1 MMDVLFKICYAE
13 TIKWHSEQT
22 GGGDFMPLIWTDLY
36 TYIAIAVGVLILL
49 LIFFKNYVKV
59 PPNVALIVSGRRHK
73 YKVKDEAGRE
83 VVKTF
88 GYRIVRGGATFVIPF
103 FERVDKLNLG
113 IMQVDIK
120 TTQPVPS
127 QEYIGMMVDGVANI
141 KIGSDD
147 VSVATAAEQFLGW
160 KQADIAAVAMQ
171 VLEGNMREIIGRM
184 TIADL
189 VQNRDKFAQETQRA
203 ATMDMRNMGLEIVNL
218 TIQNFS
224 DNDGVLDTLA
234 VRNIAEKKRDADI
247 ARAEA
252 ERDTLIRQSIADQ
265 EGNKARAEAN
275 AHIAEQEKELELRK
289 AEYRAAQ
296 DRAKAVADMSYKV
309 QQEISRKDLE
319 AEHANA
325 ELVRLQKETELQAQQ
340 VQIERER
347 LSVEVREKAE
357 AERDARIAQA
367 EAAKKVA
374 QAQAEA
380 DLYRQQKD
388 AEAIR
393 LRGEAEAEAAFIKAQ
408 KEAEAIRLKGE
419 AEAEALLKRAE
430 AMKQYGQAA
439 MMDMLIEKL
448 PEMARAVAEPLS
460 KTDKIILFGEGG
472 ATSMVRDTTG
482 TMLQTF
488 EAMKETV
495 GLDIP
500 KLLKDVTT
508 GGIFGKAAAGQ
519 DASKTDAPEAS
530 AVEAPEAD
538 AAQPE

>member
-1 MMDVLFKICYAE
+1 MFFWED
-13 TIKWHSEQT
+13 W
-22 GGGDFMPLIWTDLY
+22 Y
-36 TYIAIAVGVLILL
+36 TYAIVGVVALIV
-49 LIFFKNYVKV
+49 LIAFFRNYVKV

-73 YKVKDEAGRE
+73 YKVKDESGRD
-83 VVKTF
+83 VVKVF
-88 GYRIVRGGATFVIPF
+88 GYRIVRGGATFIIPF

-184 TIADL
+184 TISDL

-203 ATMDMRNMGLEIVNL
+203 ATADMKNMGLEIVNL

-265 EGNKARAEAN
+265 EGNKARAEAD
-275 AHIAEQEKELELRK
+275 AHIAEQDKELELRR

-296 DRAKAVADMSYKV
+296 DRAKAEADLAYKV
-309 QQEISRKDLE
+309 QQESSRKALE
-319 AEHANA
+319 TERAAAEMI
-325 ELVRLQKETELQAQQ
+325 RLQKETELQAQQ

-357 AERDARIAQA
+357 AERDAKAQLVMT
-367 EAAKKVA
+367 EK
-374 QAQAEA
+374 E
-380 DLYRQQKD
+380 

-393 LRGEAEAEAAFIKAQ
+393 LRGQAEADAAFIRAQ

-439 MMDMLIEKL
+439 MLDMLIEKL
-448 PEMARAVAEPLS
+448 PEMARAVSEPLS
-460 KTDKIILFGEGG
+460 KTEKIILFGEG
-472 ATSMVRDTTG
+472 AASSMVRDTTG
-482 TMLQTF
+482 TMMQTF
-488 EAMKETV
+488 EAMKSAV
-495 GLDIP
+495 GVDIP
-500 KLLKDVTT
+500 KMLRDVTT
-508 GGIFGKAAAGQ
+508 GGIIGKAAA
-519 DASKTDAPEAS
+519 E
-530 AVEAPEAD
+530 EAPETPAQAPD
-538 AAQPE
+538 AQKTPAEAPETAPETPEEPEAPKA

>member
-1 MMDVLFKICYAE
+1 MF
-13 TIKWHSEQT
+13 
-22 GGGDFMPLIWTDLY
+22 WTTQH
-36 TYIAIAVGVLILL
+36 TYIAIGAAALVLL
-49 LIFFKNYVKV
+49 LIIFFSNYIKV
-59 PPNVALIVSGRRHK
+59 PPNVALIVSGRRRK
-73 YKVKDEAGRE
+73 YRVKDDSGRE
-83 VVKTF
+83 IVKDF

-141 KIGSDD
+141 KIGSDA

-184 TIADL
+184 TISDL

-203 ATMDMRNMGLEIVNL
+203 ATADMKNMGLEIVNL

-234 VRNIAEKKRDADI
+234 VKNIAEKKRDADI

-252 ERDTLIRQSIADQ
+252 ERDTVIRQSQADQ

-275 AHIAEQEKELELRK
+275 AHIAEQDKELELRR

-296 DRAKAVADMSYKV
+296 DRAKAEADLAYQV
-309 QQEISRKDLE
+309 QQENSRKALE
-319 AEHANA
+319 TERAAA
-325 ELVRLQKETELQAQQ
+325 ELIRLQKETELQAQQ
-340 VQIERER
+340 VQIQREKLSIDIRER
-347 LSVEVREKAE
+347 AE
-357 AERDARIAQA
+357 AERDAQIAAA
-367 EAAKKVA
+367 EAQRQVV
-374 QAQAEA
+374 QTQAEA
-380 DLYRQQKD
+380 DLFRTEKEAAAKLILAQK
-388 AEAIR
+388 
-393 LRGEAEAEAAFIKAQ
+393 EAEAQYILAQ

-419 AEAEALLKRAE
+419 AEAEAMQKKAE
-430 AMKQYGQAA
+430 AMKLYGQAA
-439 MMDMLIEKL
+439 MMQMIVDKL
-448 PEMARAVAEPLS
+448 PEMAKAVSEPLS

-472 ATSMVRDTTG
+472 ATSMAKDTAG

-488 EAMKETV
+488 EAIKDAV

-500 KLLKDVTT
+500 RMLKDVST
-508 GGIFGKAAAGQ
+508 GGLVGKPGGT
-519 DASKTDAPEAS
+519 DTTAS
-530 AVEAPEAD
+530 
-538 AAQPE
+538 